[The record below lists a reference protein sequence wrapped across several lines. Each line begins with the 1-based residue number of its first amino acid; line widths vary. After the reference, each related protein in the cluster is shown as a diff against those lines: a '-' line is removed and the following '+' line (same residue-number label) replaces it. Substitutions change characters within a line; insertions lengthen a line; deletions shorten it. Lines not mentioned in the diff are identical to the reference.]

1 MRLALALTSAQADRL
16 RKAPSSRA
24 PRPVGVGL
32 AAGPGSGTIED
43 LRRVP
48 DTAFRA
54 AAERLLHKHQA
65 FCTGVSAPVP
75 TKNLIRTVC
84 VTDRAVLGRRTITS
98 VGMADVRSVEVDG
111 RLASFGRSSGRRV
124 SVHGLQAPAIRGCG
138 QAACRW

>member
-1 MRLALALTSAQADRL
+1 MHVPLGHREIGVPGQFLNGTDGGTPHRQMGTKRVAQDVHAEVRQACATCHTSDPTL
-16 RKAPSSRA
+16 YHL
-24 PRPVGVGL
+24 PREW
-32 AAGPGSGTIED
+32 T
-43 LRRVP
+43 
-48 DTAFRA
+48 
-54 AAERLLHKHQA
+54 
-65 FCTGVSAPVP
+65 PVP

>member
-24 PRPVGVGL
+24 PRPVGVRL

-65 FCTGVSAPVP
+65 FCTGVSAP
-75 TKNLIRTVC
+75 L
-84 VTDRAVLGRRTITS
+84 
-98 VGMADVRSVEVDG
+98 
-111 RLASFGRSSGRRV
+111 RLA
-124 SVHGLQAPAIRGCG
+124 L
-138 QAACRW
+138 AAGASLALP

>member
-1 MRLALALTSAQADRL
+1 MDFMHDASALW
-16 RKAPSSRA
+16 
-24 PRPVGVGL
+24 
-32 AAGPGSGTIED
+32 IW
-43 LRRVP
+43 
-48 DTAFRA
+48 
-54 AAERLLHKHQA
+54 
-65 FCTGVSAPVP
+65 PVP

>member
-54 AAERLLHKHQA
+54 AAERLLQHQA
-65 FCTGVSAPVP
+65 FCTGVSAP
-75 TKNLIRTVC
+75 L
-84 VTDRAVLGRRTITS
+84 
-98 VGMADVRSVEVDG
+98 
-111 RLASFGRSSGRRV
+111 RLA
-124 SVHGLQAPAIRGCG
+124 L
-138 QAACRW
+138 AAGASLALP